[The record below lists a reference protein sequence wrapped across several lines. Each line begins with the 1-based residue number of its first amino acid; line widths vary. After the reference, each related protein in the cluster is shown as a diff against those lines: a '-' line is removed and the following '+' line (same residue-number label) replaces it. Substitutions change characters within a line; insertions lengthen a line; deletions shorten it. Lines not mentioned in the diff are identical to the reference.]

1 MIRAGRL
8 FPVGYLQEQG
18 RDAGG
23 NLYAEFENVANC
35 PLLRAEKLSESAGQ
49 RKAAAGMFGHDTMTY
64 RLRFRA
70 DIDRTKIIRTE
81 AGNQLDIIG
90 IENVEDRSRELLVT
104 VRDRQAN

>member
-8 FPVGYLQEQG
+8 YPIGYLQFQG
-18 RDAGG
+18 RDEGG
-23 NLYAEFENVANC
+23 NLSAEFENVASC
-35 PLLRAEKLSESAGQ
+35 PLLRGEKLSESAGQ
-49 RKAAAGMFGHDTMTY
+49 RKSAVGVYGSDTMTY

-90 IENVEDRSRELLVT
+90 IENVDDRGRELLVT
-104 VRDRQAN
+104 VRDRKAN